1 MSFAT
6 TITIRDV
13 EFRFD
18 SGVFTLRGEPVPA
31 LDVLRFALGEIDL
44 TPPELPTIAGTVVA
58 VSGASELDDDGS
70 DFDIL
75 REALAAT
82 GLTAAVDDADADLT
96 VFAPTDAAFIQLARD
111 LGADVAE
118 GDEAGALNAI
128 LAALEELGGGEAEG
142 LELLSTVLLT
152 HVVADGRELDD
163 LESAGTLTPLSEVDI
178 SVADG
183 VVADAEPDLA
193 DPTVVAADIFAS
205 NGIIQAIDRVILPLD
220 LAGDEPPAAPNIVDV
235 AAGSDDF
242 QILVQAL
249 TAANLVDTVRNAEDV
264 TVFAPT
270 DAAFGALAVD
280 LGFDGDPADEDAVFA
295 FIVEALTDLGG
306 GDPIPLLTDILTY
319 HVSPGEKT
327 AAEIDAA
334 EEIATLNGETFE
346 ADETELLD
354 NETEIEN
361 PDIVIPDIDAAN
373 GAIQAID
380 RVLLPLQIPGV
391 EVAPGTRED
400 DLIIGGDRDDDVR
413 GRRGDDTIEGG
424 RGEDVLRGGS
434 GDDLISGGLDDDQV
448 RGGKGDDT

>member
-18 SGVFTLRGEPVPA
+18 GGVFTLRGEPVPA
-31 LDVLRFALGEIDL
+31 LDVLRFAVGEIDL

-58 VSGASELDDDGS
+58 VSGASGLDDDGS
-70 DFDIL
+70 DFDVL

-82 GLTAAVDDADADLT
+82 GLTGAVDDAGADLT

-111 LGADVAE
+111 LGGDVAD
-118 GDEAGALNAI
+118 GDEAAALAAI

-163 LESAGTLTPLSEVDI
+163 LEAAGTLTPLSDVDI
-178 SVADG
+178 SVTDG

-193 DPTVVAADIFAS
+193 DPTVVAPDIFAS

-220 LAGDEPPAAPNIVDV
+220 LAGDGSSAAPNIVDV

-249 TAANLVDTVRNAEDV
+249 TAADLVETVRNAEDV

-280 LGFDGDPADEDAVFA
+280 LGFDGDPADENAVFA
-295 FIVEALTDLGG
+295 FIVEALTELGG
-306 GDPIPLLTDILTY
+306 GDPIPLLTDILT
-319 HVSPGEKT
+319 
-327 AAEIDAA
+327 
-334 EEIATLNGETFE
+334 
-346 ADETELLD
+346 
-354 NETEIEN
+354 
-361 PDIVIPDIDAAN
+361 
-373 GAIQAID
+373 
-380 RVLLPLQIPGV
+380 
-391 EVAPGTRED
+391 
-400 DLIIGGDRDDDVR
+400 
-413 GRRGDDTIEGG
+413 
-424 RGEDVLRGGS
+424 
-434 GDDLISGGLDDDQV
+434 
-448 RGGKGDDT
+448 